1 MKTTHYIYALLA
13 IIGMSACDSSS
24 LDYIPEEDTYFGE
37 DTAGNENWDIDYD
50 TEVQQRVSVSK
61 TVTDYALN
69 IEIWS
74 EMPEILDAQNVP
86 GSGCRLSVVN
96 SCRTPGGIF
105 FIFPAIGNGGKADF
119 VDSFHVRTHVE
130 RFHDFVR
137 PRDVPASLPVRI
149 SAAGLLRGK
158 IFVAFCFVVI
168 KENRTSGIA
177 ALNRVRERVFGACA
191 DAVPEIRVLVNA
203 DICRSRVGLS
213 VYGFIDSA
221 DDILI
226 RAQHCGFRF

>member
-74 EMPEILDAQNVP
+74 EMPEILEGTTARYGIRQYLYCDKCKKYDDA
-86 GSGCRLSVVN
+86 
-96 SCRTPGGIF
+96 
-105 FIFPAIGNGGKADF
+105 ADYTF
-119 VDSFHVRTHVE
+119 NYMDEKTEHH
-130 RFHDFVR
+130 
-137 PRDVPASLPVRI
+137 I
-149 SAAGLLRGK
+149 
-158 IFVAFCFVVI
+158 I
-168 KENRTSGIA
+168 ENLIY
-177 ALNRVRERVFGACA
+177 
-191 DAVPEIRVLVNA
+191 D
-203 DICRSRVGLS
+203 
-213 VYGFIDSA
+213 IDSDYA
-221 DDILI
+221 MYYRIYNTISDKIASGEQLYESQVKLYKKTKDKLSEIIDNFHFDIFI
-226 RAQHCGFRF
+226 EIMGTKYPVKGYWSEDVEPRK

>member
-74 EMPEILDAQNVP
+74 EMPEILP
-86 GSGCRLSVVN
+86 TL
-96 SCRTPGGIF
+96 
-105 FIFPAIGNGGKADF
+105 
-119 VDSFHVRTHVE
+119 
-130 RFHDFVR
+130 
-137 PRDVPASLPVRI
+137 
-149 SAAGLLRGK
+149 
-158 IFVAFCFVVI
+158 
-168 KENRTSGIA
+168 
-177 ALNRVRERVFGACA
+177 
-191 DAVPEIRVLVNA
+191 
-203 DICRSRVGLS
+203 
-213 VYGFIDSA
+213 
-221 DDILI
+221 
-226 RAQHCGFRF
+226 